1 MLRTRDELSPCR
13 RNVTNE
19 EIVPIT
25 IVIADGEDACRATC
39 QRILESEKDIQIV
52 KEVRSGNEALQ
63 AAMKFRPDILVLD
76 SNLLGVNGSFFLPSL
91 IETVPKTNMILLTRR
106 SSEQRILNALSYGAR
121 GYIAQ
126 TSLRH
131 SLRSGSG
138 CVCRRVMGAAKDPRQ
153 DSGATRDAHEPTASH
168 ETKFSNIESYSII
181 YQEEWRQ
188 P

>member
-91 IETVPKTNMILLTRR
+91 IETVPKTKMILLTRR

-121 GYIAQ
+121 GAISRR
-126 TSLRH
+126 SLCRH
-131 SLRSGSG
+131 SLRRRFGLCAGGSW
-138 CVCRRVMGAAKDPRQ
+138 VPRKMLGKILEQ
-153 DSGATRDAHEPTASH
+153 LVTLMS
-168 ETKFSNIESYSII
+168 
-181 YQEEWRQ
+181 RQ
-188 P
+188 PVTKPNSRTSNRIQ

>member
-1 MLRTRDELSPCR
+1 VLRTRDELSPRR

-91 IETVPKTNMILLTRR
+91 IETVQKTKMILLTRR

-121 GYIAQ
+121 GYIAIAQ
-126 TSLRH
+126 TSLQAFLAKRFGLCVQEGH
-131 SLRSGSG
+131 G
-138 CVCRRVMGAAKDPRQ
+138 CRERCSAR
-153 DSGATRDAHEPTASH
+153 
-168 ETKFSNIESYSII
+168 FWSNS
-181 YQEEWRQ
+181 
-188 P
+188 

>member
-91 IETVPKTNMILLTRR
+91 IETVQKTKMILLTRR

-126 TSLRH
+126 TSLQAFLAKRFGLCVQEGH
-131 SLRSGSG
+131 G
-138 CVCRRVMGAAKDPRQ
+138 CRERCSAR
-153 DSGATRDAHEPTASH
+153 
-168 ETKFSNIESYSII
+168 FWSNS
-181 YQEEWRQ
+181 
-188 P
+188 